1 MTTCW
6 ICLDDYFGGDPPSC
20 ACGPQRTAHP
30 ACLARWRGFKVGT
43 PEERA
48 CRFCGFEYATSWRS
62 AANVA
67 AVHVRVGR
75 RTKVFNKDVIADAPA
90 FRRTLTTEFPD
101 AEDREVRFVLG
112 GDIDVRGWDKCDAVF
127 KSLSHDQR
135 FVS

>member
-1 MTTCW
+1 MAWCW
-6 ICLDDYFGGDPPSC
+6 ICFEKDPAPEVTCS
-20 ACGPQRTAHP
+20 CGPHRTAHP
-30 ACLARWRGFKVGT
+30 ACLARWRGFRTGT

-48 CRFCGFEYATSWRS
+48 CRFCGFEYATPWRP

-101 AEDREVRFVLG
+101 AEDRDVRFDLG
-112 GDIDVRGWDKCDAVF
+112 DGIDVRGWDKF
-127 KSLSHDQR
+127 NGILSSLMK
-135 FVS
+135 

>member
-6 ICLDDYFGGDPPSC
+6 ICLDNGGEVTC

-30 ACLARWRGFKVGT
+30 ACLARWRGFRTGT

-48 CRFCGFEYATSWRS
+48 CRFCGFEYATPWRP
-62 AANVA
+62 AGNVA

-101 AEDREVRFVLG
+101 AEDRDVRFDLG
-112 GDIDVRGWDKCDAVF
+112 DGIDVRGWDKFDGILS
-127 KSLSHDQR
+127 SLLK
-135 FVS
+135 